1 MWYEIAL
8 RHSYDSIKTSYVVI
22 FTFPNKQ
29 WCLTNKDFSNV
40 HAANNYTVRVYRKI
54 QFKTKKKY

>member
-22 FTFPNKQ
+22 FTFLNKQ
-29 WCLTNKDFSNV
+29 WCLTNKD
-40 HAANNYTVRVYRKI
+40 AANTVRVYRKI
-54 QFKTKKKY
+54 QFKTNKKY